1 MSHRPPRLRANL
13 HFTFHIH
20 PVAVIITII
29 MTMIITII
37 MTMII
42 TIIMTIIITIIMTTI
57 IIILILII
65 YILITSNS
73 FLISM
78 IRTRTHPI
86 CTAVWKMQRVATS
99 RRQIARFVNPPDRW
113 HTSDRA
119 LDSADQCCKVFR
131 TQVDGWVRNLIL
143 RFGLAFSKL
152 LQHYSVWKWCR
163 NLLFTVSQSL
173 ERRSLI

>member
-1 MSHRPPRLRANL
+1 MWAVWTSRPGRILMSHRPPRLRANL

-29 MTMIITII
+29 MTI
-37 MTMII
+37 II
-42 TIIMTIIITIIMTTI
+42 TIIMTII

-119 LDSADQCCKVFR
+119 LDSADQCCKVFHS
-131 TQVDGWVRNLIL
+131 QLDGWVRNLIL
-143 RFGLAFSKL
+143 RFWFS
-152 LQHYSVWKWCR
+152 
-163 NLLFTVSQSL
+163 F
-173 ERRSLI
+173 

>member
-1 MSHRPPRLRANL
+1 MWAVWTSRPGRILMSHRPPRLRANL

-29 MTMIITII
+29 MTI
-37 MTMII
+37 
-42 TIIMTIIITIIMTTI
+42 I

>member
-29 MTMIITII
+29 MTI
-37 MTMII
+37 II

-86 CTAVWKMQRVATS
+86 CTAV
-99 RRQIARFVNPPDRW
+99 
-113 HTSDRA
+113 
-119 LDSADQCCKVFR
+119 
-131 TQVDGWVRNLIL
+131 
-143 RFGLAFSKL
+143 
-152 LQHYSVWKWCR
+152 
-163 NLLFTVSQSL
+163 
-173 ERRSLI
+173 